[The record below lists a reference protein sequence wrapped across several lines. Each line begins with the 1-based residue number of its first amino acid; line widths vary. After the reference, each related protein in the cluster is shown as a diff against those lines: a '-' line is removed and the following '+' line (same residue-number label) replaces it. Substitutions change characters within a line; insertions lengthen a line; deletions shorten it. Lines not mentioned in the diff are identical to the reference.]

1 MAHQSLCVPLPL
13 PSLRL
18 EVRSMSRQDLQWLL
32 SFAKSN
38 NLMGKT
44 LIEVLPLFNAA
55 LEDYYKD
62 MEADYWIDMNKAG
75 LV

>member
-1 MAHQSLCVPLPL
+1 
-13 PSLRL
+13 
-18 EVRSMSRQDLQWLL
+18 
-32 SFAKSN
+32 
-38 NLMGKT
+38 MGKT